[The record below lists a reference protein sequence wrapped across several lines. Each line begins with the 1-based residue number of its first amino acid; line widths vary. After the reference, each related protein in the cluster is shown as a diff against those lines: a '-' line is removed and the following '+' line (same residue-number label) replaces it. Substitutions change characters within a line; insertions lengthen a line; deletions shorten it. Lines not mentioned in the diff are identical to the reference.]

1 METRALAV
9 AGGLI
14 TFTLMAGC
22 AGSTPDNLATPGSSP
37 STTSTIGPSV
47 QHENGSVILVSAE
60 VNGVMDASLS
70 GVIVRTEHGC
80 LALTDNPSDI
90 PVLWPHGSTLSA
102 DGMSVDVPDF
112 GTVTVGDEVWAGG
125 GFVGPESG
133 EPIVPTLPEECTPSG
148 DTSVAA
154 LQAFSDG
161 PPPWCVPSPE
171 APS

>member
-1 METRALAV
+1 M
-9 AGGLI
+9 
-14 TFTLMAGC
+14 
-22 AGSTPDNLATPGSSP
+22 
-37 STTSTIGPSV
+37 

-80 LALTDNPSDI
+80 LALTDDPTDI

-102 DGMSVDVPDF
+102 DGVSVDVPNF

-125 GFVGPESG
+125 GYINPGSG
-133 EPIVPTLPEECTPSG
+133 DEPIVPTLPEECAPSG

-161 PPPWCVPSPE
+161 PPPWDVPSPE
-171 APS
+171 PPS